1 MNPSEEVSPVSNAAS
16 PPDPVTPERSYEE
29 IAEVASHVYEVRE
42 GKEGD
47 PVEDWLKAKAIL
59 DRRDRDAATEQP
71 LVTHDDSGKLPE
83 TSGELRE

>member
-1 MNPSEEVSPVSNAAS
+1 MSDPEKSDQVPTAPSA
-16 PPDPVTPERSYEE
+16 PDPVTPERTYEE

-59 DRRDRDAATEQP
+59 DRRDRAAATQQP
-71 LVTHDDSGKLPE
+71 LVTHDDSGKLPDAP
-83 TSGELRE
+83 GELRE

>member
-1 MNPSEEVSPVSNAAS
+1 MSDPVKSEQSPTT
-16 PPDPVTPERSYEE
+16 PRTPDPVTPERSYEE

>member
-1 MNPSEEVSPVSNAAS
+1 MNPSEEVSPTSNAAS
-16 PPDPVTPERSYEE
+16 RPDPVTPERTHEE

-47 PVEDWLKAKAIL
+47 PMEDWLKAKAL
-59 DRRDRDAATEQP
+59 LERRDREAATEQP

-83 TSGELRE
+83 GSGEVQE